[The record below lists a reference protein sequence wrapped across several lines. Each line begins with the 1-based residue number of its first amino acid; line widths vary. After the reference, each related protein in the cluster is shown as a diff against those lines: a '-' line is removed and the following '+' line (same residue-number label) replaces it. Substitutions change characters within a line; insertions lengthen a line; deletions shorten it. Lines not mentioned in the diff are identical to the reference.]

1 MKTLILAL
9 AFAPFALFAQQSSL
23 EKLAAFTPADSNR
36 AHVSVSG
43 KAFEMMGQMEV
54 DPEIDEQLKRLAA
67 SIDGMEG
74 YMDFTAATAKN
85 IQTKLAAN
93 KAFAEYASFSKK
105 GEAVQFY
112 INEKN
117 GVVSEM
123 ILVATT
129 KTGGYA
135 ASVYGKMDI
144 RDVGKLYKLISAKGF
159 SYLEEKDAK

>member
-1 MKTLILAL
+1 MKTAILIL
-9 AFAPFALFAQQSSL
+9 AFAPFALLAQQSSL
-23 EKLAAFTPADSNR
+23 EKLATFSPADSNR
-36 AHVSVSG
+36 AHVMVSG
-43 KAFEMMGQMEV
+43 KAFEMMGKMEV

-67 SIDGMEG
+67 SINGMEG

-85 IQTKLAAN
+85 MLAKLASN
-93 KAFAEYASFSKK
+93 KSFSEYASFTKK
-105 GEAVQFY
+105 NETVRFY
-112 INEKN
+112 VNEKD

-123 ILVATT
+123 VLVATT